1 MMFKSK
7 LALAVA
13 LGLGMSS
20 SLWAADGGIE
30 ARLAALE
37 ARVQAAEARAE
48 AAESRASQAEVKA
61 SAASEQAQA
70 ADNRSQKVDEKT
82 AGAQGFEFHGYARSG
97 LLVNSNGNGG
107 RGGPYITPAG
117 SVGGA
122 VGRLGNEDDTYM
134 EANLL
139 KTQTFEDGS
148 WARYKLMLADGVE
161 TSNDWTASDSS
172 LNTRQV
178 FAEIGNLA
186 SFDGP
191 FKNAVL
197 WAGKRFD
204 RDNFDIHWLDS
215 DVVFLAGTGGGVY
228 DVQLADSWKANFSL
242 YGRDYGDISAS
253 GLSDIESYILT
264 MNNRVGN
271 WQWMV
276 NGLSAKDNDAR
287 INDKGGGQRGGG
299 QGGTHPAGL
308 PRRELLWPQPR
319 FCQGGGVVW
328 SWAGGRGQGAGL

>member
-1 MMFKSK
+1 MFKSK

-20 SLWAADGGIE
+20 PLWAADGGIE

-37 ARVQAAEARAE
+37 ARVQAAEARAT
-48 AAESRASQAEVKA
+48 AAEARADEAQIKA
-61 SAASEQAQA
+61 NEARETAVVAKAQSE
-70 ADNRSQKVDEKT
+70 KVDKQT

-97 LLVNSNGNGG
+97 LLVNGNGNGG

-139 KTQTFEDGS
+139 KTQTFDDGS

-178 FAEIGNLA
+178 FAEIGDLA
-186 SFDGP
+186 SFSGP
-191 FKNAVL
+191 FQHSVL

-271 WQWMV
+271 WQWML
-276 NGLSAKDNDAR
+276 NGLSAKDNEAR
-287 INDKGGGQRGGG
+287 INDGG
-299 QGGTHPAGL
+299 
-308 PRRELLWPQPR
+308 
-319 FCQGGGVVW
+319 
-328 SWAGGRGQGAGL
+328 AGG